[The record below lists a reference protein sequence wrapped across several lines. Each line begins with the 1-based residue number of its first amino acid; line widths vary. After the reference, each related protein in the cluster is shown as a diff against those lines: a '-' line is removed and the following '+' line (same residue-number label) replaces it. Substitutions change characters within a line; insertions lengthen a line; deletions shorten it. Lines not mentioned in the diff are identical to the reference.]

1 MTRPNPILAP
11 AIPPALRRI
20 GILQVVDNVPAGASI
35 GNFEAEFVRLFAK
48 MIQKKLFTSGERNGL
63 GQKQL
68 AAIDAGPG
76 HYAAGTEPAG
86 SRSRLREMRTEQ
98 SCDAV
103 RSSDG
108 STVNCIDPEK
118 RGTRRNP

>member
-1 MTRPNPILAP
+1 MTRPNPILGP

-48 MIQKKLFTSGERNGL
+48 IIQKKLFTTGERNGL

-68 AAIDAGPG
+68 EAVDAGPVQ
-76 HYAAGTEPAG
+76 HAAGTEPAG
-86 SRSRLREMRTEQ
+86 YRSRLRTMRTEQ

-103 RSSDG
+103 RSGDG
-108 STVNCIDPEK
+108 GTVDRIDSEK
-118 RGTRRNP
+118 RGPRRNP